1 MTLLHDTATRASLE
15 NRLGKLQPA
24 TRAAWGRMS
33 AAQMLWHVNQS
44 MAVALGEA
52 ELDSAKPPLPRA
64 VIKFMVLNLPWVKN
78 APTNKALV
86 ARDDCDFNA
95 ELARCRRLLVEFTA
109 RPLDGPAQDHPVFGT
124 MTVTDQSRL
133 HAKHLDHHFKQFGI

>member
-1 MTLLHDTATRASLE
+1 MT
-15 NRLGKLQPA
+15 
-24 TRAAWGRMS
+24 
-33 AAQMLWHVNQS
+33 
-44 MAVALGEA
+44 
-52 ELDSAKPPLPRA
+52 
-64 VIKFMVLNLPWVKN
+64 LNLPWVKN

-86 ARDDCDFNA
+86 AGNDCDFNA
-95 ELARCRRLLVEFTA
+95 EVARCRRLLVEFTA